1 MHLLIASA
9 PALSANETE
18 TINLAVSGLKTIS
31 LMVCYSWFRRHLY
44 QRLKHLSVHLETGNQ
59 VF

>member
-9 PALSANETE
+9 PALLAEAAE
-18 TINLAVSGLKTIS
+18 TINLAVASLKTIS
-31 LMVCYSWFRRHLY
+31 LMVRYSWITRRLY
-44 QRLKHLSVHLETGNQ
+44 QRLKHLPIHLETGIQ

>member
-9 PALSANETE
+9 PALLANETG

-31 LMVCYSWFRRHLY
+31 LMVCYSWIIRHLY
-44 QRLKHLSVHLETGNQ
+44 QHLKHLSVNLETGNQ
-59 VF
+59 IF